1 MALDF
6 YKVKRTMQVK
16 GVKEERYVARLIRK
30 PKVTQ
35 EMVIDRIVE
44 RGTAS
49 RGDVE
54 MVIGQLVI
62 QIGQVLENGQS
73 LKLDRFGI
81 FRPAFK
87 CKSVTKPEEVDVD
100 TIQDIVARFTV
111 SGEMNQKMKNATVRF
126 VDLDAKKH
134 A

>member
-54 MVIGQLVI
+54 MVIGQLAI